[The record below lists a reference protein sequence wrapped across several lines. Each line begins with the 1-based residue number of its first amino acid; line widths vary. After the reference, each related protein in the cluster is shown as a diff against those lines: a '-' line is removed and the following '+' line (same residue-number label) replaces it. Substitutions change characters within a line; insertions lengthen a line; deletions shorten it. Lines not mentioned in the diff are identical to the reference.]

1 MTSRLLI
8 VFGLFWAAFV
18 VGGHWQEPAALLME
32 SLVVLPF
39 FVFAWSAHRFPRATG
54 TALLALAAVGFWF
67 FFDLRA
73 FVSQPAQLLTFV
85 LLLAP
90 LIACGA
96 ALMGDGVGEFDED
109 DAPVPAG
116 PASR

>member
-1 MTSRLLI
+1 
-8 VFGLFWAAFV
+8 
-18 VGGHWQEPAALLME
+18 
-32 SLVVLPF
+32 
-39 FVFAWSAHRFPRATG
+39 
-54 TALLALAAVGFWF
+54 
-67 FFDLRA
+67 
-73 FVSQPAQLLTFV
+73 
-85 LLLAP
+85 